1 MHLKDLRYIVILVC
15 ILLLSCNKDES
26 KPDEKNSDADKI
38 YINPDVEFQTID
50 GFGASD
56 AWRCKNVGKNWPL
69 EKREAIADL
78 LFSQDLKED
87 GSPEGIGLSLWRFYI
102 GAGSEEQGNG
112 SGISN
117 DWRRAECF
125 LNADGSYDWTKQEGQ
140 QWFLQAA
147 KNRGVDHLLAFSIS
161 APVHY
166 TKNERAYAPED
177 MNMNIKPGFMNDYA
191 KFLVDVAEHFKGEGL
206 EFDYLS
212 PVNETQYDWTG
223 GGQEGTPATNNE
235 IAQFVSLLS
244 DKLQSKSLE
253 TQITVSEAAS
263 LQYLYSNS
271 DKTGRANQVDDF
283 FTPYSSNYLGDI
295 ANVNHTISGHSYWT
309 TANLND
315 LVTIRQ
321 NLSSK
326 INSLS
331 SDLGYWQSEFSM
343 LEYSNDIGGGWD
355 RDLSINTALY
365 VARVIHSDLTFAN
378 ASAWQWWTAISQYD
392 YKDGLIYI
400 DNGNNGIRSAGDPDS
415 ENLKYDGNYRDSKT
429 LWALGNY
436 SRFVRPGMKR
446 IQAGFSIPKGDIQTL
461 ESVMLSAYKD
471 EASKEMVIVFV
482 NYSNV
487 EKHISLGSLGDK
499 FSIENNTFDVYVT
512 SETENLTK
520 GQVQADEF
528 TIPARSIAT
537 MVGTYY

>member
-1 MHLKDLRYIVILVC
+1 MHFKKLRYIVVLVC
-15 ILLLSCNKDES
+15 VLLISCNKDES
-26 KPDEKNSDADKI
+26 KPDENISNADKI

-102 GAGSEEQGNG
+102 GAGSEEQGNA

-125 LNADGSYDWTKQEGQ
+125 LNADGTYDWTKEEGQ

-177 MNMNIKPGFMNDYA
+177 INMNIKPGFMDDYA
-191 KFLVDVAEHFKGEGL
+191 QFLVNVVDHFKSEGL

-212 PVNETQYDWTG
+212 PVNETQWDWTG
-223 GGQEGTPATNNE
+223 AGQEGTPATNNE
-235 IAQFVSLLS
+235 VAQFVSLIS
-244 DKLQSKSLE
+244 DELQANSLE
-253 TQITVSEAAS
+253 TEITVSEAGS
-263 LQYLYSNS
+263 LTYLYQDG
-271 DKTGRANQVDDF
+271 DKAGRANQIEDF
-283 FTPYSSNYLGDI
+283 FASYSSNYIGDI
-295 ANVNHTISGHSYWT
+295 PNVKNTISGHSYWT

-315 LVTIRQ
+315 LISVRQ
-321 NLSSK
+321 NLTSK
-326 INSLS
+326 LRSVS
-331 SDLGYWQSEFSM
+331 SDLNYWQSEFSM

-365 VARVIHSDLTFAN
+365 VARVIHSDLTYAN

-400 DNGNNGIRSAGDPDS
+400 DNGNNGIRSASDPDS
-415 ENLKYDGNYRDSKT
+415 ENLKYDGNYTDSKA

-436 SRFVRPGMKR
+436 SRFIRPGMKR
-446 IQAGFSIPKGDIQTL
+446 IQAGFSIPKGEIQTL
-461 ESVMLSAYKD
+461 ESVMLSAYKN
-471 EASKEMVIVFV
+471 EESKEMVIVFV
-482 NYSNV
+482 NYSNSD
-487 EKHISLGSLGDK
+487 KDISLGSINDK
-499 FSIENNTFDVYVT
+499 FSIENNVFDTYIT
-512 SETENLTK
+512 SETESLK
-520 GQVQADEF
+520 KSQVQADEF
-528 TIPARSIAT
+528 TIPARSITT